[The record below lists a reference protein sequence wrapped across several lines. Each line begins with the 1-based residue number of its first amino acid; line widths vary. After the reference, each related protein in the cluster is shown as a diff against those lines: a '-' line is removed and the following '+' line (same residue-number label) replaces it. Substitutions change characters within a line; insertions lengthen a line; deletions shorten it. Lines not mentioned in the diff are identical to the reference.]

1 MWACLITRLLF
12 NDECCLLTFPV
23 YFEAT
28 APTPSLHTHTKSC
41 GGANKISALWSVNV
55 FVGFFQGLGPAGGRE
70 EIHHQNVLTLPL
82 GPWERSKDWY
92 ARARLAVNTMGYYS
106 VGCGQEH
113 PQGTYIFTNV
123 VEKPWRL
130 SAAMTE
136 EFVSSALPAS
146 EDRKRISWWSDV
158 GNHFRSYL
166 FLTWVATKLIG
177 LPVCRVN
184 MDYNFGPEQHFKN
197 QVDGMFGWLREA
209 IRRISKVHILLTLD
223 DLIKWLEEE
232 PLAN

>member
-1 MWACLITRLLF
+1 
-12 NDECCLLTFPV
+12 
-23 YFEAT
+23 
-28 APTPSLHTHTKSC
+28 
-41 GGANKISALWSVNV
+41 
-55 FVGFFQGLGPAGGRE
+55 
-70 EIHHQNVLTLPL
+70 
-82 GPWERSKDWY
+82 
-92 ARARLAVNTMGYYS
+92 MGYYS

-158 GNHFRSYL
+158 GPHFRSYM
-166 FLTWVATKLIG
+166 FLTWVATKLMG
-177 LPVCRVN
+177 LLRVN

-209 IRRISKVHILLTLD
+209 IKRISKVHILLTLD